1 MPGKIGYR
9 YVYSPS
15 HIINI
20 LKKIRE
26 TNRPPK
32 LTTTHITKN
41 WLLKN
46 DQYSACIDILKDMEF
61 LDTAGIPTNL
71 YAQYQGGKYKI
82 VLGQGIKIAY
92 KHIFDV
98 YRNANELD
106 KKDIEDYF
114 KTQTGITTSVLDK
127 MVSTFT
133 TLCSLAEFSVE
144 TESIQPESTK
154 EETIEAKREQKIV
167 HNLDLEPNIIVNIG
181 INIAS
186 DTNADTIKLIFE
198 NMKKYLLTKDND

>member
-1 MPGKIGYR
+1 MPGKVGFR

-32 LTTTHITKN
+32 VTTTHITKN

-46 DQYSACIDILKDMEF
+46 DQYSACLDILKDMEF
-61 LDTAGIPTNL
+61 LDASGVPTKL
-71 YAQYQGGKYKI
+71 YAQYQGGKYK
-82 VLGQGIKIAY
+82 VALAQGIRIAY

-98 YRNANELD
+98 YANANELP

-127 MVSTFT
+127 MVATFT
-133 TLCSLAEFSVE
+133 TLCSLADFSE
-144 TESIQPESTK
+144 GQPIQEEEEQHKPEVQ
-154 EETIEAKREQKIV
+154 AKGEKNISKFK
-167 HNLDLEPNIIVNIG
+167 LEPNIIVNIG
-181 INIAS
+181 INIA
-186 DTNADTIKLIFE
+186 ADTQDEKIKTFFKY
-198 NMKKYLLTKDND
+198 MKEYLLKPDNE